1 MAEAVMGT
9 VQECSSVCHTRATLV
24 RWLVLTWAEIGGGGA
39 HCFGMAVW
47 AKGLELTEVAV
58 QLWCLDPDSA

>member
-9 VQECSSVCHTRATLV
+9 VQECSSVCHTRAILV
-24 RWLVLTWAEIGGGGA
+24 RWLVLTRAEIGGA
-39 HCFGMAVW
+39 HFFGMAVW